1 MSFREEEDSNDE
13 LEQGRMQPLHEDEND
28 EEFDMQYNRPKHN
41 QDDDFEY
48 NMEEDESDDEIYS
61 ISSDDE
67 KEVTT
72 QTKTPLSGRFSD
84 LQIIGRKQTPSSSP
98 ETRVPV
104 SSSPTPQQDSSRP
117 SSQES
122 EKKSPPNTKSRA
134 TFITTT
140 NPMKLYDSMSEVIEP
155 PPPKFSFNTRKYEDE
170 NDIKSLTS
178 SRNESDIIS
187 VIGDDSRK
195 STFDYLKQKQEQL
208 FKLNQQINIETKQ
221 VLKETDNIVKQQSK
235 KIEEIGVK
243 PNLNRV
249 NSTVGNHSRSVTPSQ
264 NRYNVVATP
273 SSTSKQRP
281 ASASIAA
288 KKKVQENI
296 DELEQY
302 EDDDLDR
309 AANEMGLEAAMKFY
323 KARVKSLQKDV
334 LEYSN
339 QLKLKDD
346 KIKELDVKYNAAL
359 IESKKISKNQ
369 AQFQSRLDRQRKEF
383 DALQLKF
390 KKQASLI
397 NDMQKENEKLKLNM
411 KVDPSSHTNPS
422 SSESPNS
429 ENRIKDIK
437 YTRAL
442 EEIEK
447 YKSQIA
453 ELQKS
458 QREENDKQRKE
469 AEALRKENKRLDR
482 QKQDIV
488 LAFKKQMKLIDIL
501 KRQIIHLE
509 ASKQL
514 SFTEEEFTSLMN
526 Q

>member
-1 MSFREEEDSNDE
+1 MSSFEEHDQIREE
-13 LEQGRMQPLHEDEND
+13 D
-28 EEFDMQYNRPKHN
+28 EEDFGEMQYNRRN

-48 NMEEDESDDEIYS
+48 NMDEDDSDDEIYS
-61 ISSDDE
+61 ISSEEGDDHTS
-67 KEVTT
+67 V
-72 QTKTPLSGRFSD
+72 QKTPVAGRFSD
-84 LQIIGRKQTPSSSP
+84 LQIIGRKHTPTISPDTSSKS
-98 ETRVPV
+98 
-104 SSSPTPQQDSSRP
+104 PQQDYSRP
-117 SSQES
+117 SSH
-122 EKKSPPNTKSRA
+122 KDSPPNNTKSRS
-134 TFITTT
+134 TLITTS
-140 NPMKLYDSMSEVIEP
+140 NPMKHNDSIISEAIEP
-155 PPPKFSFNTRKYEDE
+155 PPPKFSFNTRKYDD
-170 NDIKSLTS
+170 DIKSLTS
-178 SRNESDIIS
+178 SRNDSDISS
-187 VIGDDSRK
+187 VIEESSRK
-195 STFDYLKQKQEQL
+195 STFDYLKQKQDQL
-208 FKLNQQINIETKQ
+208 CKLNQQINMETKH

-235 KIEEIGVK
+235 KIEEIAIK
-243 PNLNRV
+243 PTRV
-249 NSTVGNHSRSVTPSQ
+249 NSVGDHSRSTTPSQ
-264 NRYNVVATP
+264 NRHTTVTP
-273 SSTSKQRP
+273 KRP
-281 ASASIAA
+281 SSASIASA

-296 DELEQY
+296 DELAQY

-334 LEYSN
+334 LEQNN

-346 KIKELDVKYNAAL
+346 KIKELDVRYNAAL
-359 IESKKISKNQ
+359 IESKKVNKNQ

-390 KKQASLI
+390 KKQASMI
-397 NDMQKENEKLKLNM
+397 NEMQKENEKLKLNM
-411 KVDPSSHTNPS
+411 KVDPSSNASPS
-422 SSESPNS
+422 SNETPNS
-429 ENRIKDIK
+429 ENRIKEIK

-447 YKSQIA
+447 YKSQLA

-458 QREENDKQRKE
+458 QREDNDKQRKE
-469 AEALRKENKRLDR
+469 AEALRKENKRLER